1 MARFRGHERYGRFIA
16 NNTRVEAKWAIPEW
30 TKQRKKFQRGWMGLQ
45 FPRWFLR
52 KPKVLSGALRP
63 MTARGRQ
70 SLVDTRTECGDGGI
84 A

>member
-1 MARFRGHERYGRFIA
+1 MPRVLGKARLQNIDAQTESLFGQGAPLGAEDGDW
-16 NNTRVEAKWAIPEW
+16 RVTEGK
-30 TKQRKKFQRGWMGLQ
+30 
-45 FPRWFLR
+45 R